1 MKKIAATGVA
11 IIAVA
16 GIFGAT
22 PYYLGGK
29 AKESL
34 DVQHR
39 ALADTF
45 YFDVVS
51 RDYQRGWLSS
61 TETTVLRFHPAILA
75 KLDKQLPENIKSL
88 FNKPITMV
96 NHVNH
101 GLFANGI
108 KPARAVVET
117 EFQYDPE
124 VQKTLARFFGDQVP
138 VSARNVI
145 KLDGSGDLAVKM
157 SAFDYEELSGIK
169 INWGGMN
176 ADVNY
181 ENGLASYAT
190 HIVMPSLKLQLAD
203 QGSLNAEGV
212 DISMQ
217 SRDGKNDITLG
228 SSHTKIA
235 RFDMAWSKDIA
246 YDIRLNDLVNMVT
259 DLQIGAFI
267 NPTGSVTPNKIALHN
282 LSYQTQTD
290 ETSDNFINSEGTFA
304 FDKLQYG
311 DDAYGPLKINIAAEH
326 LDSKALAALKQR
338 WAQIATTQQSDNEA
352 AQKLALDAV
361 RNEGAGVFT
370 NNPVFKIKAFD
381 FTMPTGYIKVNGDF
395 TFNGLQAA
403 DLNDFAAMVKKTRA
417 DINFDISQS
426 LLEAFAVTQARSLF
440 TVEDPNSAQ
449 EQQEISDTIKML
461 TNDTIN
467 TMTADG
473 YLKKDNGAVQTRLV
487 LENNRIS
494 LNGKAF
500 EVQSSEDTF
509 AELEAQVASEPESFR
524 QEQAASAVAAS
535 VPATRVNT
543 ASVPTAASAP

>member
-1 MKKIAATGVA
+1 MKKIATIGVVIIVLAGVFGVA
-11 IIAVA
+11 
-16 GIFGAT
+16 
-22 PYYLGGK
+22 PYYLGGQAQK
-29 AKESL
+29 SL

-61 TETTVLRFHPAILA
+61 TETTVLRFHPTVLA

-88 FNKPITMV
+88 FNKPVTMV
-96 NHVNH
+96 NHVKH
-101 GLFANGI
+101 GLFADGI
-108 KPARAVVET
+108 KPVRAVVKT
-117 EFQYDPE
+117 EFQYDSE
-124 VQKTLARFFGDQVP
+124 VQKTLARFFGEQVP
-138 VSARNVI
+138 LSVHNVI
-145 KLDGSGDLAVKM
+145 QLDGSGNMTIQM

-169 INWGGMN
+169 INWGGMKS
-176 ADVNY
+176 DVNY
-181 ENGLASYAT
+181 EKDFVSYAT

-212 DISMQ
+212 DVTMQ
-217 SRDGKNDITLG
+217 SRDGKNGITLG
-228 SSHTKIA
+228 SSQTKIA

-267 NPTGSVTPNKIALHN
+267 NPTGSVAPNKIALHN

-290 ETSDNFINSEGTFA
+290 ETADDFINSEGIFA
-304 FDKLQYG
+304 FEKLQYG
-311 DDAYGPLKINIAAEH
+311 DETYGPLNINIAAEH
-326 LDSKALAALKQR
+326 IDSKALAALKNR
-338 WAQIATTQQSDNEA
+338 WAQIATTQQDNNEEVE
-352 AQKLALDAV
+352 QLALDAV
-361 RNEGAGVFT
+361 RKEGLGIFT

-381 FTMPTGYIKVNGDF
+381 FVMPSGHIKVNGDLSF
-395 TFNGLQAA
+395 KGLEAA
-403 DLNDFAAMVKKTRA
+403 DLEDFGAIVKKTHA
-417 DINFDISQS
+417 DIHFNISQS
-426 LLEAFAVTQARSLF
+426 ALEAFAVTQARSLF

-494 LNGKAF
+494 LNGKEF
-500 EVQSSEDTF
+500 EVQSSDEVF
-509 AELEAQVASEPESFR
+509 AALEAQVASEPESFR
-524 QEQAASAVAAS
+524 QVEPASAVSSASAANAS
-535 VPATRVNT
+535 VPAV
-543 ASVPTAASAP
+543 SASAP